1 MPHRNPPYPSPAAS
15 PSSTP
20 DGHLEEHELRHLIG
34 YQVAQAGIVTL
45 AIFERAFGQR
55 HGMRTVDFTILA
67 LISSNGAASP
77 ARLAKA
83 LGLSPSYISAA
94 LDRLQQA
101 GLVKR
106 EADEKDRRGLRLHAT
121 AEGSALAAQATASL
135 IEAERRAFTA
145 LSAVEQLMLSELL
158 HKLASCRRAVMGGRT
173 VLSEKQ
179 SNTRDAGKIR
189 NRQRNNSSSR

>member
-1 MPHRNPPYPSPAAS
+1 MPHRNPPDPSLAAS
-15 PSSTP
+15 SSSTP

-45 AIFERAFGQR
+45 AIFEQAFGQP

-67 LISSNGAASP
+67 LICSNGAASP
-77 ARLAKA
+77 ARLSKA
-83 LGLSPSYISAA
+83 LGLSPSYITAA

-106 EADEKDRRGLRLHAT
+106 EADEKDRRGLRLRAT
-121 AEGSALAAQATASL
+121 DKGSTLAAQATATL

-145 LSAVEQLMLSELL
+145 LTPVEQLMLSELL

-179 SNTRDAGKIR
+179 SGIQDAGKIR
-189 NRQRNNSSSR
+189 SRQRNNSSSR